1 MNNTSPHTLWF
12 PLLAAVA
19 CVAASPTY
27 GQTVS
32 AALRHGL
39 DQTIAGTIR
48 IWGDENMSTVMRSWE
63 EGFQRN
69 HPGINFETRLIGTAA
84 AMPALYTGLAD
95 LAVMGRESNATDDNG
110 FLHVLYYLPLRLDLM
125 TGSLDEL
132 GKSHALAIFVH
143 RDNPTS
149 RMTMAQLEAI
159 FGCEHRRGVENIRTW
174 GQLGLT
180 GEWKDKPIHLYAYDA
195 ETGTGQFFLRKALA
209 DSRKMNWEYLT
220 EFRDIKNSDGSIRE
234 SGQQILDAL
243 RKDRFGL
250 AVSCMR
256 YATPAVRPIALAMED
271 RGPYYLATKE
281 NLIARKYPLTRL
293 TYAFLNRPPGKPTD
307 PKVKEFLRYIFSREG
322 REDVLR
328 DGGYLP
334 LSEEAIAEQ
343 LKKLD

>member
-1 MNNTSPHTLWF
+1 MNNTRPHTLWF
-12 PLLAAVA
+12 LPLAAAA
-19 CVAASPTY
+19 CVAASSTY

-32 AALRHGL
+32 AALRYGP

-48 IWGDENMSTVMRSWE
+48 IWGDENMSTVMKSWE
-63 EGFQRN
+63 EGFKKN
-69 HPGINFETRLIGTAA
+69 HPDVNFETRLIGTAA

-95 LAVMGRESNATDDNG
+95 LAVMGRESNAMDDNG
-110 FLHVLYYLPLRLDLM
+110 FLHVLYYAPLRLDLM
-125 TGSLDEL
+125 TGSLDVP
-132 GKSHALAIFVH
+132 GKSYALAIFVH
-143 RDNPTS
+143 KDNPTS

-159 FGCEHRRGVENIRTW
+159 FGCEHRRGLENIRTW

-195 ETGTGQFFLRKALA
+195 ETGTGQFFLHKALA

-250 AVSCMR
+250 AVSCAR
-256 YATPAVRPIALAMED
+256 YATPAARPVALGMQD
-271 RGPYYLATKE
+271 GGPYYLATKE

-293 TYAFLNRPPGKPTD
+293 TYAFVNRPPGKPTD
-307 PKVKEFLRYIFSREG
+307 PKVKEFLHYIFSREG
-322 REDVLR
+322 LEDVLR

-334 LSEEAIAEQ
+334 LSDEAVAEQ